1 MKLAGLDIET
11 LDLERTTA
19 VVFEIGVALVDFDE
33 ETEKL
38 NYKNETLLAPDLS
51 QQIAYGRTISPKTV
65 AWHVEQHKGNRE
77 ELASR
82 LRIAGDAC
90 YRADI
95 KIIHAKLGK
104 LLGDAD
110 EIWINGLS
118 FDPVVLHYLF
128 AHEGL
133 ESPWDFRKEKDVR
146 TIRPALDIIGFQCP
160 PIEGKRHCAV
170 PDAKWNLELAKGYH
184 QHVLRNLKTIRLAM
198 DTAAQPGLKF
208 SSCSTSMNSCK

>member
-1 MKLAGLDIET
+1 MKLAGVDIET

-33 ETEKL
+33 ETKKL
-38 NYKNETLLAPDLS
+38 NYKSETLLAPVLS
-51 QQIAYGRTISPKTV
+51 QQIAYGRTISQKTV
-65 AWHVEQHKGNRE
+65 DWHIEKHNGNRKE
-77 ELASR
+77 FASR
-82 LRIAGDAC
+82 LLIAGDAC

-95 KIIHAKLGK
+95 KSIHSQLKK

-133 ESPWDFRKEKDVR
+133 GNPWDFRKEKDVR
-146 TIRPALDIIGFQCP
+146 TIRSALDIIGFQCP
-160 PIEGKRHCAV
+160 PIDGMRHCAV
-170 PDAKWNLELAKGYH
+170 PDAQWNLELAKGYH
-184 QHVLRNLKTIRLAM
+184 QLVLQNLKTVRLAI
-198 DTAAQPGLKF
+198 DAATTRGQTF
-208 SSCSTSMNSCK
+208 ASCSVLDQH